1 MIDIILKNFEN
12 PDQIRNFEKGE
23 FEIVEL
29 PNMTI
34 GKATYK

>member
-12 PDQIRNFEKGE
+12 PDQIRNFEKGK